1 MTTEEKIVEFDK
13 ILSMKFPLV
22 RRLSFSQVSHR
33 NGSIEQCVSIE
44 LQQRGGGKT
53 LWIELLDPRDLVF
66 HQPSWSEVLISHLA
80 IRPID
85 NGIGQ
90 EPRYCVYDAEQD
102 EILKLNCRDFVLSI
116 VENEEK

>member
-85 NGIGQ
+85 NGICQ
-90 EPRYCVYDAEQD
+90 EPRYYIYDAEQD
-102 EILKLNCRDFVLSI
+102 EILKLNCRDFTLTI
-116 VENEEK
+116 IETDEK

>member
-1 MTTEEKIVEFDK
+1 MTTEEKIVEFEK
-13 ILSMKFPLV
+13 ILSMKFPLL

-33 NGSIEQCVSIE
+33 SGSIEQCVSIE

-53 LWIELLDPRDLVF
+53 LSIELLDPRDLIF
-66 HQPSWSEVLISHLA
+66 HQPSWSEVSISHLA

-90 EPRYCVYDAEQD
+90 ERRYCVYDAEQD
-102 EILKLNCRDFVLSI
+102 EILKLNCRDFILTI
-116 VENEEK
+116 TDEK

>member
-13 ILSMKFPLV
+13 ILSMKFPLL

-53 LWIELLDPRDLVF
+53 LWIELLEPRDLIF
-66 HQPSWSEVLISHLA
+66 HQPSWSEV
-80 IRPID
+80 
-85 NGIGQ
+85 
-90 EPRYCVYDAEQD
+90 RYCVYDAEQD
-102 EILKLNCRDFVLSI
+102 EILKLNCRDFILTI
-116 VENEEK
+116 TDEK